1 MSFTRIVRSIGFR
14 IYRLAM
20 MISPGSPVPPGSPA
34 GRMASPRNHV
44 PRWSRVRG
52 AASEPHCLTPTS
64 AR

>member
-20 MISPGSPVPPGSPA
+20 MTSPGSTVARTVARVES
-34 GRMASPRNHV
+34 RRELV
-44 PRWSRVRG
+44 PRWRCVRG